1 MLRHL
6 IIDDDERIVV
16 QYDPNEDA
24 VYIMLWGFCYTLR
37 GMVFLDD
44 TPQSESLR
52 QQLKRRLFA
61 YNISVKKIDFLF
73 KVIRREIGRQRQTEN
88 QPEDDDNA
96 RTPSEWVKDSDGVP
110 VCLMCSG
117 TALQRLQLHVGTK
130 TWESPFVES
139 AFCPHCGKKMINGK
153 RGRNG

>member
-6 IIDDDERIVV
+6 ITDDDERIVV
-16 QYDPNEDA
+16 QYDPNEDV
-24 VYIMLWGFCYTLR
+24 VYIMLRGLCYTAS
-37 GMVFLDD
+37 GMMFLDD
-44 TPQSESLR
+44 TPQSENLR

-61 YNISVKKIDFLF
+61 HNISVKKIGFLF
-73 KVIRREIGRQRQTEN
+73 KAIRDEIGRQRQTEN

-96 RTPSEWVKDSDGVP
+96 RTLSEWVKDSDGVP

-117 TALQRLQLHVGTK
+117 TALQRLKLHFGTN

-139 AFCPHCGKKMINGK
+139 AFCPHCGKKMMIGK
-153 RGRNG
+153 G